1 MNNCNNCTK
10 FLTCNRGECS
20 QVTYLQS
27 GQIDRVKAKEDETM
41 TKYYVKDIY
50 KKDKL
55 IKTIFVIL
63 ITFLV
68 GMYVGVAIN
77 YLELQEKD
85 SKIREQYVEIDS
97 LRETVYQYELE
108 EKRDV

>member
-1 MNNCNNCTK
+1 MK
-10 FLTCNRGECS
+10 
-20 QVTYLQS
+20 
-27 GQIDRVKAKEDETM
+27 K
-41 TKYYVKDIY
+41 TKYYDKDIY

-97 LRETVYQYELE
+97 LRETVYQYQLK
-108 EKRDV
+108 EKKNNEVK

>member
-1 MNNCNNCTK
+1 ME
-10 FLTCNRGECS
+10 R
-20 QVTYLQS
+20 
-27 GQIDRVKAKEDETM
+27 
-41 TKYYVKDIY
+41 TKYYDRDIY

-85 SKIREQYVEIDS
+85 VKIREQYVEIDS
-97 LRETVYQYELE
+97 LRETVYQYQLE
-108 EKRDV
+108 ENS

>member
-1 MNNCNNCTK
+1 MK
-10 FLTCNRGECS
+10 R
-20 QVTYLQS
+20 
-27 GQIDRVKAKEDETM
+27 
-41 TKYYVKDIY
+41 TKYYDKDIY

-63 ITFLV
+63 ITFLI

-97 LRETVYQYELE
+97 LKETIHQYELE
-108 EKRDV
+108 ELKNEVK

>member
-1 MNNCNNCTK
+1 ME
-10 FLTCNRGECS
+10 R
-20 QVTYLQS
+20 
-27 GQIDRVKAKEDETM
+27 
-41 TKYYVKDIY
+41 TKYYDKDIY

-108 EKRDV
+108 ELQDGR

>member
-1 MNNCNNCTK
+1 MK
-10 FLTCNRGECS
+10 R
-20 QVTYLQS
+20 
-27 GQIDRVKAKEDETM
+27 
-41 TKYYVKDIY
+41 TKYYDKDIY

-63 ITFLV
+63 ITFLI

-85 SKIREQYVEIDS
+85 SKIREQYIEIDS
-97 LRETVYQYELE
+97 LRETVYQYQLE
-108 EKRDV
+108 ENS